1 MTTPQSKQS
10 KPKRWEL
17 YQMEWEI
24 PDLRIEEAIGVYPR
38 QSTKKQVKN
47 NRQSFEKQMQ
57 DSVKYL
63 VRCGWDER
71 LIHVY
76 DQDMGMSGTLGIE
89 DREGLNQ
96 TVADIRAGRI
106 RTIYTPEVDRLF
118 RDEDHIDSNVFIK
131 ICKEADCFVLTD
143 RAIYNLRIPRHTD
156 YFRDEIERAWK
167 YFESQILI
175 RAHQHLDR
183 ARSKG
188 LYDGGPV
195 LIGYI
200 IDKNPQSLTYKK
212 YIPYQPHAQRSLEIF
227 QWLYDCEGVFGMLE
241 NRLDSFPYHYPIEE
255 QWVRDQKAFST
266 VMSSVY
272 GTELDEEGKPK
283 PIGYRFSREGL
294 KDYLRNRTLL
304 GEYKYGDVW
313 LENNHPAIIS
323 RDLWEFTQEALERM
337 KAADSRTY
345 YIPTP
350 SVIYD
355 LLHAAPLEEGQKQFV
370 TRREDKGNYEI
381 MEQRGFQQRL
391 IASIAI
397 DGLERIFLDKFTQR
411 LQETDKFENYEDRL
425 TVSENKIQ
433 ERRKNLQDAIYELAA
448 EIDGI
453 FLTLKSPKL
462 DSKQRDDFIEERGK
476 LMRRREALQQKLT
489 IQSPLQVYLKYKDL
503 IARMG
508 KYWKGYPFEDRQALI
523 ALLVKK
529 IYLAYLSPRFLQ
541 ITIVWKE
548 FPEDI
553 GIIQRSLACS
563 FRWTEEEDQIVREMY
578 ATASPQELLDALPR
592 RPWEGIRSRSRDLFV
607 SRPLSMRKKIP
618 YRNVSKQDV
627 ELAAQYDIPLE
638 EITIPSET
646 YITRWQMLSL
656 MERML

>member
-1 MTTPQSKQS
+1 MTTTQSKQS

-24 PDLRIEEAIGVYPR
+24 PDLRIEEPVGVYPR
-38 QSTKKQVKN
+38 QSTKKQLKN
-47 NRQSFEKQMQ
+47 NRQSFEKQTQ

-63 VRCGWDER
+63 VRRGWVER

-118 RDEDHIDSNVFIK
+118 RDEDRIDSNVFIK
-131 ICKEADCFVLTD
+131 ICKEADCLVLTD

-188 LYDGGPV
+188 FYDGGPV

-200 IDKNPQSLTYKK
+200 IDKNPRSPTYKK
-212 YIPYQPHAQRSLEIF
+212 YIPYQPHSQRSLEIF
-227 QWLYDCEGVFGMLE
+227 QWLYDCGGVFGMLE
-241 NRLDSFPYHYPIEE
+241 NRLDSFPYHYPLEE

-313 LENNHPAIIS
+313 LENNHPAIIP
-323 RDLWEFTQEALERM
+323 RDLWEFAQEALERM

-345 YIPTP
+345 CIPTP
-350 SVIYD
+350 SVIYN
-355 LLHAAPLEEGQKQFV
+355 LLHAAPHEEGQKQFV
-370 TRREDKGNYEI
+370 SRREDKGNYEI
-381 MEQRGFQQRL
+381 MEQRGFRQRL
-391 IASIAI
+391 IASIDI

-411 LQETDKFENYEDRL
+411 LQETDRFENYEGRL
-425 TVSENKIQ
+425 AVSDDKIQ
-433 ERRKNLQDAIYELAA
+433 ERRKNLQDTIHELTA

-476 LMRRREALQQKLT
+476 LMRRREALQQEII

-508 KYWKGYPFEDRQALI
+508 KYWKRYPFEDRQALI

-529 IYLAYLSPRFLQ
+529 IYLTYLSPRFLQ

-553 GIIQRSLACS
+553 GIIQRPLACS
-563 FRWTEEEDQIVREMY
+563 FRWTEEEDQLVREMY

-592 RPWEGIRSRSRDLFV
+592 RPWEGIRNRARDLPV
-607 SRPLSMRKKIP
+607 SRPLSMREKIP

-627 ELAAQYDIPLE
+627 ELATQYDILLE
-638 EITIPSET
+638 EITTPSET
-646 YITRWQMLSL
+646 YITRWQMPF
-656 MERML
+656 

>member
-1 MTTPQSKQS
+1 MTTTPKQK

-24 PDLRIEEAIGVYPR
+24 PDLHIEEPVGVYPR
-38 QSTKKQVKN
+38 QSTKKQLRN
-47 NRQSFEKQMQ
+47 NRQSFEKQTQ

-63 VRCGWDER
+63 VRRGWDES
-71 LIHVY
+71 LIRVY

-96 TVADIRAGRI
+96 TIADIRAGRI
-106 RTIYTPEVDRLF
+106 RTIYAAEVDRLF
-118 RDEDHIDSNVFIK
+118 RDEDRIDSNVFIK

-188 LYDGGPV
+188 L
-195 LIGYI
+195 
-200 IDKNPQSLTYKK
+200 
-212 YIPYQPHAQRSLEIF
+212 
-227 QWLYDCEGVFGMLE
+227 
-241 NRLDSFPYHYPIEE
+241 
-255 QWVRDQKAFST
+255 
-266 VMSSVY
+266 
-272 GTELDEEGKPK
+272 
-283 PIGYRFSREGL
+283 

-313 LENNHPAIIS
+313 LEDNHPAIIPH
-323 RDLWEFTQEALERM
+323 DLWQFAQEALERM
-337 KAADSRTY
+337 KAADTRTY

-350 SVIYD
+350 SVIYN
-355 LLHAAPLEEGQKQFV
+355 LLHAAPLEEGQKQLV

-381 MEQRGFQQRL
+381 MEQRGFRQRL
-391 IASIAI
+391 IASIDI
-397 DGLERIFLDKFTQR
+397 DGLERIFLEKFTQR
-411 LQETDKFENYEDRL
+411 LQETDRFENYEDRL
-425 TVSENKIQ
+425 VGSEDKIQ
-433 ERRKNLQDAIYELAA
+433 ERRENLQDAIHELTA

-462 DSKQRDDFIEERGK
+462 DSKQRDDFIEERAR
-476 LMRRREALQQKLT
+476 LMRRREALQQELD

-503 IARMG
+503 ITLMG
-508 KYWKGYPFEDRQALI
+508 KYWERYPFEDRQALI

-529 IYLAYLSPRFLQ
+529 IYLTYLSPRFLQ
-541 ITIVWKE
+541 ITIAWKE

-553 GIIQRSLACS
+553 GIIQRPLACS

-592 RPWEGIRSRSRDLFV
+592 RPWEGIRNRARDLHV
-607 SRPLSMRKKIP
+607 SRPLSMREKIP

-627 ELAAQYDIPLE
+627 ELATQYDIPLE
-638 EITIPSET
+638 EITTPSET
-646 YITRWQMLSL
+646 YITRWRWQHRWLRLESVADL
-656 MERML
+656 